1 MAGIKQPI
9 LDVMSKL
16 SSITVTNGDNNP
28 VPLFTR
34 IWNKQIDYLKDGSG
48 YAFARPAAFVEVI
61 NNATYQTIGQ
71 GFRSADI
78 GFRIHLIADSYNEI
92 EGTMEQFL
100 GIFDLRDKVI
110 ANANNPSN
118 AGLSFFVPTDCSPL
132 NCVSEEQDYSHDNI
146 YHYIL
151 DFVCNFTDSKASAF
165 DTGAGQYDDT
175 ANPNMDTQSN
185 VSKTLP
191 TPTQPSTNYFIIPQ

>member
-1 MAGIKQPI
+1 MAGIVQPI
-9 LDVMSKL
+9 QDILTKL
-16 SSITVTNGDNNP
+16 SAITVTNGDNNQ
-28 VPLFTR
+28 VPLFVR
-34 IWNKQIDYLKDGSG
+34 IWNRQLDYMKDGSG
-48 YAFARPAAFVEVI
+48 YVFARPAAFVEVI

-71 GFRSADI
+71 GFRSADL
-78 GFRIHLIADSYNEI
+78 GFRIHLIHDFYND
-92 EGTMEQFL
+92 EGNMEQDL
-100 GIFDLRDKVI
+100 LIFDLRDRI
-110 ANANNPSN
+110 LSNSNNPSN

-175 ANPNMDTQSN
+175 ANPNMDAQTNTIKGSIG
-185 VSKTLP
+185 TY
-191 TPTQPSTNYFIIPQ
+191 TPTTDYFIIPQ